1 MGWHGPGGHFAG
13 FDDDEE
19 DYRRSVSD
27 WILSKRMF
35 AYTLRYRR
43 QVLLTLAAVLLNSA
57 INLLPP
63 ILFTWAIDKYI
74 TQLDLAGLAIIS
86 AAFIVVNLVNFGS
99 QFSQNYLIEWLAA
112 KMEYDM
118 RLDAFRHLQK
128 LSLGYFADKD
138 VGAIVSRLTND
149 IEKITELVSLGLVG
163 VIADLLTLL
172 GILVIMLW
180 MDVRLSLI
188 TFTVIPM
195 TVIFMMLW
203 GNRVR
208 RVYRETRK
216 TIASVSAQMEE
227 SVSGIK
233 EIQSYS
239 KEGNTRTEFQRINIS
254 NMEANVEA
262 GRVMSAFWPAVSIF
276 TAVGQGLVLWF
287 GGTEVIEGALTVGV
301 LFGFMSYLGRFFMPI
316 QDLSMFWNSVQ
327 SALAAAERIFKVID
341 TPIGIDDIQDAK
353 TLDKI
358 EGRITFEKMNFGYT
372 NDQPILKDIDLVV
385 EPNTTV
391 ALVGPTGVGK
401 TTLVN
406 LLYRFYDP
414 SEGRITIDG
423 FDLRKIK
430 MHSLRSNMGIVL
442 QDPFLFS
449 GTIMENIKY
458 GKPQASDDEV
468 IAVSKAIGA
477 HDFIEKLPEG
487 YDTEVKER
495 GGRLSVGQRQLV
507 SLARALI
514 VNPRILVMDEAT
526 SSIDAYTELLI
537 QNAMNHVLEG
547 RTAFIIAHRLS
558 TVRNADMIVVLDQGR
573 IVEKGN
579 HEQLLIR
586 NGLYRKL
593 YDMQFKTE
601 RPEEEDSHAPEEKIE
616 GSGN

>member
-1 MGWHGPGGHFAG
+1 MGWHGSGGHFAG
-13 FDDDEE
+13 LDDDEE

-27 WILSKRMF
+27 WVLSKRMF

-43 QVLLTLAAVLLNSA
+43 RVLLTFAAVLLNSA

-63 ILFTWAIDKYI
+63 ILFTWAIDRYI
-74 TQLDLAGLAIIS
+74 TKLDMAGLAILA
-86 AAFIVVNLVNFGS
+86 AAFIIVNLVTFGT
-99 QFSQNYLIEWLAA
+99 QFAQNYLIEWLAA

-128 LSLGYFADKD
+128 LSLGYFADKE
-138 VGAIVSRLTND
+138 VGAVVSRLTND

-163 VIADLLTLL
+163 VIADLLTLV
-172 GILVIMLW
+172 GIMAIMLW

-195 TVIFMMLW
+195 TIIFMVLW

-239 KEGNTRTEFQRINIS
+239 KEGNTRTEFQRVNVS

-262 GRVMSAFWPAVSIF
+262 SRVMSAFWPAVTIF

-287 GGTEVIEGALTVGV
+287 GGTEVIEGALTVGI
-301 LFGFMSYLGRFFMPI
+301 LFGFISYLSRFFMPI

-341 TPIGIDDIQDAK
+341 TPIGIDDAIDAI
-353 TLDKI
+353 TLDDI
-358 EGRITFEKMNFGYT
+358 EGRITFEKMSFGY
-372 NDQPILKDIDLVV
+372 NEDQPILNDINLVV

-414 SEGRITIDG
+414 STGRITIDG
-423 FDLRKIK
+423 VDLRRVNV
-430 MHSLRSNMGIVL
+430 HSLRVKMGIVL

-458 GKPQASDDEV
+458 GKPLVSNTEV

-487 YDTEVKER
+487 YNTEVKER
-495 GGRLSVGQRQLV
+495 GGRLSIGQRQLV

-514 VNPRILVMDEAT
+514 VNPRILIMDEAT

-537 QNAMNHVLEG
+537 QSAMNHVLEG

-558 TVRNADMIVVLDQGR
+558 TVRNADIIVVLDQGR
-573 IVEKGN
+573 IVEQGK
-579 HEQLLIR
+579 HEELLMKD
-586 NGLYRKL
+586 GLYRRL
-593 YDMQFKTE
+593 YEMQFKTDQ
-601 RPEEEDSHAPEEKIE
+601 PEENTNMSEAKGDGP
-616 GSGN
+616 GT

>member
-1 MGWHGPGGHFAG
+1 MGWHGSGGHFAG
-13 FDDDEE
+13 LDDDEE

-27 WILSKRMF
+27 WVLSKRMF

-43 QVLLTLAAVLLNSA
+43 RVLLTFAAVLLNSA

-63 ILFTWAIDKYI
+63 ILFTWAIDRYI
-74 TQLDLAGLAIIS
+74 TKLDMAGLAMLA
-86 AAFIVVNLVNFGS
+86 AAFIVVNLVTFGT
-99 QFSQNYLIEWLAA
+99 QFAQNYLIEWLAA

-128 LSLGYFADKD
+128 LSLGYFADKE
-138 VGAIVSRLTND
+138 VGAVVSRLTND

-163 VIADLLTLL
+163 VIADLLTLV
-172 GILVIMLW
+172 GIMAIMLW

-195 TVIFMMLW
+195 TIIFMILW

-239 KEGNTRTEFQRINIS
+239 KEGNTRTEFQRVNVS

-262 GRVMSAFWPAVSIF
+262 SRVMSAFWPAVTIF

-287 GGTEVIEGALTVGV
+287 GGTEVIEGALTVGI
-301 LFGFMSYLGRFFMPI
+301 LFGFISYLSRFFMPI

-341 TPIGIDDIQDAK
+341 TPIGIDDAPDAI
-353 TLDKI
+353 TLDDI
-358 EGRITFEKMNFGYT
+358 EGRITLEKMSFGYKE
-372 NDQPILKDIDLVV
+372 DQPILNDINLVV

-414 SEGRITIDG
+414 STGRITIDG
-423 FDLRKIK
+423 VDLRRVNV
-430 MHSLRSNMGIVL
+430 HSLRVKMGIVL

-458 GKPQASDDEV
+458 GKPLVSNTEV
-468 IAVSKAIGA
+468 IAVSKTIGA

-487 YDTEVKER
+487 YNTEVKER
-495 GGRLSVGQRQLV
+495 GGRLSIGQRQLV

-514 VNPRILVMDEAT
+514 VNPRILIMDEAT

-537 QNAMNHVLEG
+537 QSAMNHVLEG

-573 IVEKGN
+573 IVEQGK
-579 HEQLLIR
+579 HEELLMKD
-586 NGLYRKL
+586 GLYRRL
-593 YDMQFKTE
+593 YEMQFKTDQPLE
-601 RPEEEDSHAPEEKIE
+601 NTNESEAKGDGP
-616 GSGN
+616 GT

>member
-1 MGWHGPGGHFAG
+1 MGWHGSGGHFTG
-13 FDDDEE
+13 LDDDEE

-27 WILSKRMF
+27 WVLSKRMF

-43 QVLLTLAAVLLNSA
+43 RVLLTFAAVLLNSA

-63 ILFTWAIDKYI
+63 ILFTWAIDRYI
-74 TQLDLAGLAIIS
+74 TKLDMAGLAILA
-86 AAFIVVNLVNFGS
+86 AAFIIVNLVTFGT
-99 QFSQNYLIEWLAA
+99 QFAQNYLIEWLAA

-128 LSLGYFADKD
+128 LSLGYFADKE
-138 VGAIVSRLTND
+138 VGAVVSRLTND

-163 VIADLLTLL
+163 VIADLLTLV
-172 GILVIMLW
+172 GIMTIMLW

-195 TVIFMMLW
+195 TIIFMVLW

-239 KEGNTRTEFQRINIS
+239 KEGNTRTEFQRVNVS

-262 GRVMSAFWPAVSIF
+262 SRVMSAFWPAVTIF

-287 GGTEVIEGALTVGV
+287 GGTEVIEGALTVGI
-301 LFGFMSYLGRFFMPI
+301 LFGFISYLSRFFMPI

-341 TPIGIDDIQDAK
+341 TPIGIDDALDAI
-353 TLDKI
+353 TLDDI
-358 EGRITFEKMNFGYT
+358 EGRITFEKMSFGY
-372 NDQPILKDIDLVV
+372 NEDQPILNDINLVV

-414 SEGRITIDG
+414 STGRITIDG
-423 FDLRKIK
+423 VDLRRVNV
-430 MHSLRSNMGIVL
+430 HSLRVKMGIVL

-458 GKPQASDDEV
+458 GKPLVSNTEV

-487 YDTEVKER
+487 YNTEVKER
-495 GGRLSVGQRQLV
+495 GGRLSIGQRQLV

-514 VNPRILVMDEAT
+514 VNPRILIMDEAT

-537 QNAMNHVLEG
+537 QSAMNHVLEG

-558 TVRNADMIVVLDQGR
+558 TVRNADIIVVLDQGR
-573 IVEKGN
+573 IVEQGK
-579 HEQLLIR
+579 HEELLMKD
-586 NGLYRKL
+586 GLYRRL
-593 YDMQFKTE
+593 YEMQFKTDQ
-601 RPEEEDSHAPEEKIE
+601 PEENTNMSEAKGDGP
-616 GSGN
+616 GT

>member
-1 MGWHGPGGHFAG
+1 MGWHGSGGHFTG
-13 FDDDEE
+13 LDDDEE

-27 WILSKRMF
+27 WVLTKRMF

-43 QVLLTLAAVLLNSA
+43 RVLLTFAAVLFNSA

-63 ILFTWAIDKYI
+63 ILFTWAIDRYI
-74 TQLDLAGLAIIS
+74 TKLDMAGLAILA
-86 AAFIVVNLVNFGS
+86 AAFIIVNLVTFGT
-99 QFSQNYLIEWLAA
+99 QFAQNYMIEWLAA

-128 LSLGYFADKD
+128 LSLGYFADKE
-138 VGAIVSRLTND
+138 VGAVVSRLTND

-163 VIADLLTLL
+163 VIADLLTLV
-172 GILVIMLW
+172 GIMTIMLW

-195 TVIFMMLW
+195 TIIFMVLW

-239 KEGNTRTEFQRINIS
+239 KEGNTRTEFQRVNVS

-262 GRVMSAFWPAVSIF
+262 SRVMSAFWPAVTIF

-287 GGTEVIEGALTVGV
+287 GGTEVIEGALTVGI
-301 LFGFMSYLGRFFMPI
+301 LFGFISYLSRFFMPI

-341 TPIGIDDIQDAK
+341 TPIGIDDALDAI
-353 TLDKI
+353 TLDDI
-358 EGRITFEKMNFGYT
+358 EGRITFEKMSFGY
-372 NDQPILKDIDLVV
+372 NEDQPILNDINLVV

-414 SEGRITIDG
+414 STGRITIDG
-423 FDLRKIK
+423 VDLRRVNV
-430 MHSLRSNMGIVL
+430 HSLRVKMGIVL

-458 GKPQASDDEV
+458 GKPLVSNTEV

-487 YDTEVKER
+487 YNTEVKER
-495 GGRLSVGQRQLV
+495 GGRLSIGQRQLV

-514 VNPRILVMDEAT
+514 VNPRILIMDEAT

-537 QNAMNHVLEG
+537 QSAMNHVLEG

-558 TVRNADMIVVLDQGR
+558 TVRNADIIVVLDQGR
-573 IVEKGN
+573 IVEQGK
-579 HEQLLIR
+579 HEELLMKD
-586 NGLYRKL
+586 GLYRRL
-593 YDMQFKTE
+593 YEMQFKTDQ
-601 RPEEEDSHAPEEKIE
+601 PEENTNMSEAKGDGP
-616 GSGN
+616 GT

>member
-1 MGWHGPGGHFAG
+1 MGWHGSGGHFAG
-13 FDDDEE
+13 LDDDEE

-27 WILSKRMF
+27 WVLTKRMF

-43 QVLLTLAAVLLNSA
+43 RVLLTFAAVLFNSA

-63 ILFTWAIDKYI
+63 ILFTWAIDRYI
-74 TQLDLAGLAIIS
+74 TKLDMAGLAILA
-86 AAFIVVNLVNFGS
+86 AAFIIVNLVTFGT
-99 QFSQNYLIEWLAA
+99 QFAQNYLIEWLAA

-128 LSLGYFADKD
+128 LSLGYFADKE
-138 VGAIVSRLTND
+138 VGAVVSRLTND

-163 VIADLLTLL
+163 VIADLLTLV
-172 GILVIMLW
+172 GIMTIMLW

-195 TVIFMMLW
+195 TIIFMVLW

-239 KEGNTRTEFQRINIS
+239 KEGNTRTEFQRVNVS

-262 GRVMSAFWPAVSIF
+262 SRVMSAFWPAVTIF

-287 GGTEVIEGALTVGV
+287 GGTEVIEGALTVGI
-301 LFGFMSYLGRFFMPI
+301 LFGFISYLSRFFMPI

-341 TPIGIDDIQDAK
+341 TPIGIDDALDAI
-353 TLDKI
+353 TLDDI
-358 EGRITFEKMNFGYT
+358 EGRITFEKMSFGY
-372 NDQPILKDIDLVV
+372 NEDQPILNDINLVV

-414 SEGRITIDG
+414 STGRITIDG
-423 FDLRKIK
+423 VDLRRVNV
-430 MHSLRSNMGIVL
+430 HSLRVKMGIVL

-458 GKPQASDDEV
+458 GKPLVSNTEV

-487 YDTEVKER
+487 YNTEVKER
-495 GGRLSVGQRQLV
+495 GGRLSIGQRQLV

-514 VNPRILVMDEAT
+514 VNPRILIMDEAT

-537 QNAMNHVLEG
+537 QSAMNHVLEG

-558 TVRNADMIVVLDQGR
+558 TVRNADIIVVLDQGR
-573 IVEKGN
+573 IVEQGK
-579 HEQLLIR
+579 HEELLMKD
-586 NGLYRKL
+586 GLYRRL
-593 YDMQFKTE
+593 YEMQFKTDQ
-601 RPEEEDSHAPEEKIE
+601 PEENTNMSEAKGDGP
-616 GSGN
+616 GT

>member
-1 MGWHGPGGHFAG
+1 MGWHGSGGHFAG
-13 FDDDEE
+13 LDDDEE

-27 WILSKRMF
+27 WVLTKRMF

-43 QVLLTLAAVLLNSA
+43 RVLLTFAAVLFNSA

-63 ILFTWAIDKYI
+63 ILFTWAIDRYI
-74 TQLDLAGLAIIS
+74 TKLDMAGLAILS
-86 AAFIVVNLVNFGS
+86 AAFILVNLVTFGT
-99 QFSQNYLIEWLAA
+99 QFAQNYLIEWLAA

-128 LSLGYFADKD
+128 LSLGYFADKE
-138 VGAIVSRLTND
+138 VGAVVSRLTND
-149 IEKITELVSLGLVG
+149 IEKITELVSLGLVV
-163 VIADLLTLL
+163 VIADLLTLV
-172 GILVIMLW
+172 GIMTIMLW

-195 TVIFMMLW
+195 TIIFMVLW

-239 KEGNTRTEFQRINIS
+239 KEGNTRTEFQRVNVS

-262 GRVMSAFWPAVSIF
+262 SRVMSAFWPAVTIF

-287 GGTEVIEGALTVGV
+287 GGTEVIEGALTVGI
-301 LFGFMSYLGRFFMPI
+301 LFGFISYLSRFFMPI

-341 TPIGIDDIQDAK
+341 TPIGIDDALDAI
-353 TLDKI
+353 TLDDI
-358 EGRITFEKMNFGYT
+358 EGRITFEKMSFGY
-372 NDQPILKDIDLVV
+372 NEDQPILNDINLVV

-414 SEGRITIDG
+414 STGRITIDG
-423 FDLRKIK
+423 VDLRRVNV
-430 MHSLRSNMGIVL
+430 HSLRVKMGIVL

-458 GKPQASDDEV
+458 GKPLVSNTEV

-487 YDTEVKER
+487 YNTEVKER
-495 GGRLSVGQRQLV
+495 GGRLSIGQRQLV

-514 VNPRILVMDEAT
+514 VNPRILIMDEAT

-537 QNAMNHVLEG
+537 QSAMNHVFEG
-547 RTAFIIAHRLS
+547 RTSFIIAHRLS
-558 TVRNADMIVVLDQGR
+558 TVRNADIIVVLDQGR
-573 IVEKGN
+573 IVEQGK
-579 HEQLLIR
+579 HEELLMKD
-586 NGLYRKL
+586 GLYRRL
-593 YDMQFKTE
+593 YEMQFKTDQ
-601 RPEEEDSHAPEEKIE
+601 PEENTNMSEAKGDGP
-616 GSGN
+616 GT

>member
-1 MGWHGPGGHFAG
+1 MGWHGSGGHFTG
-13 FDDDEE
+13 LDDDEE

-27 WILSKRMF
+27 WVLSKRMF

-43 QVLLTLAAVLLNSA
+43 RVLLTFAAVLFNSA

-63 ILFTWAIDKYI
+63 ILFTWAIDRYI
-74 TQLDLAGLAIIS
+74 TKLDMAGLAILA
-86 AAFIVVNLVNFGS
+86 AAFIIVNLVTFGT
-99 QFSQNYLIEWLAA
+99 QFAQNYLIEWLAA

-128 LSLGYFADKD
+128 LSLGYFADKE
-138 VGAIVSRLTND
+138 VGAVVSRLTND

-163 VIADLLTLL
+163 VIADLLTLV
-172 GILVIMLW
+172 GIMAIMLW

-195 TVIFMMLW
+195 TIIFMVLW

-239 KEGNTRTEFQRINIS
+239 KEGNTRTEFQRVNVS

-262 GRVMSAFWPAVSIF
+262 SRVMSAFWPAVTIF

-287 GGTEVIEGALTVGV
+287 GGTEVIEGALTVGI
-301 LFGFMSYLGRFFMPI
+301 LFGFISYLSRFFMPI

-341 TPIGIDDIQDAK
+341 TPIGIDDALDAI
-353 TLDKI
+353 TLDDI
-358 EGRITFEKMNFGYT
+358 EGRITFEKMSFGY
-372 NDQPILKDIDLVV
+372 NEDQPILNDINLVV

-414 SEGRITIDG
+414 STGRITIDG
-423 FDLRKIK
+423 VDLRRVNV
-430 MHSLRSNMGIVL
+430 HSLRVKMGIVL

-458 GKPQASDDEV
+458 GKPLVSNTEV

-487 YDTEVKER
+487 YNTEVKER
-495 GGRLSVGQRQLV
+495 GGRLSIGQRQLV

-514 VNPRILVMDEAT
+514 VNPRILIMDEAT

-537 QNAMNHVLEG
+537 QSAMNHVLEG

-573 IVEKGN
+573 IVEQGK
-579 HEQLLIR
+579 HEELLMKD
-586 NGLYRKL
+586 GLYRRL
-593 YDMQFKTE
+593 YEMQFKTDQ
-601 RPEEEDSHAPEEKIE
+601 PEENTNMSEAKGDGP
-616 GSGN
+616 GT